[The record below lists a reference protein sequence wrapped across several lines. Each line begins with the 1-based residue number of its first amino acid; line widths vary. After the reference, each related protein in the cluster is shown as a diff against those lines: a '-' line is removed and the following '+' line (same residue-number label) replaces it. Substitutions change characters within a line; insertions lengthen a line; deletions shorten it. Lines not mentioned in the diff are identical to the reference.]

1 MRDKEPDMGNFV
13 IFPAIDLR
21 QGRVVRLAQGD
32 PSRET
37 TYSLDPAWVA
47 QEWEAA
53 GARWLHVVNLDGA
66 FGEVGEGATTESG
79 NQQAL
84 AGILQ
89 SSLSVQFGGGLRD
102 YASVARA
109 LELGVSRVVLGTA
122 FVEDPNFVTAALAD
136 FGPERVAVGIDARE
150 GVAQIRGWR
159 DTTAVQATE
168 LAQRWADLGGR
179 WLIFTDISRDGMGS
193 GVNVEATVA
202 LARETGLAVVAS
214 GGVRTLA
221 DVRRVRDAGL
231 AGVIIGRALYEGQV
245 RLEDALALGHGLDDL
260 QNELSKEDS
269 C

>member
-1 MRDKEPDMGNFV
+1 MSSFV
-13 IFPAIDLR
+13 VYPAIDLR
-21 QGRVVRLAQGD
+21 KGRVVRLAQGD

-37 TYSLDPAWVA
+37 TYSLDPVLVA
-47 QEWEAA
+47 QDWQAA
-53 GARWLHVVNLDGA
+53 GATWLHVVNLDGA
-66 FGEVGEGATTESG
+66 FGEVASVGATESG
-79 NQQAL
+79 NLQAL
-84 AGILQ
+84 AAMMEFP
-89 SSLSVQFGGGLRD
+89 LSVQFGGGLRD
-102 YASVARA
+102 LAAVARA
-109 LELGVSRVVLGTA
+109 VELGVSRVVLGTA
-122 FVEDPNFVTAALAD
+122 FVEEPDFVVAALNK

-159 DTTAVQATE
+159 KPTALLAVD

-202 LARETGLAVVAS
+202 LARETGLSVIAS

-245 RLEDALALGHGLDDL
+245 LLQDALALGQEFADL
-260 QNELSKEDS
+260 RNETAKEE
-269 C
+269 